1 MNNDFRVRYTT
12 VNRRD
17 ELADVWDLEILL
29 EDSGGNWRTARF
41 IIGTD
46 AYYERLT
53 RHLKQGQYC
62 VITPE
67 GHPFIVT
74 DANMRKKN

>member
-1 MNNDFRVRYTT
+1 M
-12 VNRRD
+12 
-17 ELADVWDLEILL
+17 
-29 EDSGGNWRTARF
+29 

-53 RHLKQGQYC
+53 RHLRQGQYC
-62 VITPE
+62 VITPD